1 MKPRDVTRRFHIYTD
16 FWLGLAS
23 AGAQG
28 LADVASALKEERE
41 KDHGLDGAVAVGM
54 KAVLDAASEAMNKVA
69 TEAEHV
75 KEQVDK
81 ERKRIEQEKAER
93 AKDCKE
99 AVPKAKAADAAVHDK
114 AETRR
119 HADGSARERGGIP
132 DNAEKQRP
140 VDSSGQ

>member
-41 KDHGLDGAVAVGM
+41 NDHSLDSAVAVGM

-69 TEAEHV
+69 TGAEHV
-75 KEQVDK
+75 KDEVER
-81 ERKRIEQEKAER
+81 ERKRAER
-93 AKDCKE
+93 EKQAARDKEIKD
-99 AVPKAKAADAAVHDK
+99 AVAKARGRAA
-114 AETRR
+114 AQN
-119 HADGSARERGGIP
+119 IQ
-132 DNAEKQRP
+132 DNAEIQQPP
-140 VDSSGQ
+140 VEPSGQ